1 MAITVFPSAN
11 GVGGEGQK
19 VWSEPNVKQLLA
31 ALTPRNYI
39 VDGLNLS
46 GIGTATVTVSSGA
59 AMIAGQ
65 LVVSQDAVN
74 MSLPP
79 VPGAIIL
86 QLTYDALGNAVA
98 AEFKYTASAAPTPS
112 DAARVGAIWPSNN
125 VLESIDYSG
134 RYRSAHGDPYSD
146 WINTVMEY
154 HTYFDSIDGLATTG
168 TITNNT
174 GGYVQL
180 LTGNTVGATAAL
192 AKRCTAPI
200 AYVSPN
206 WEREHWLAVGLDLQ
220 SIDTTNTETW
230 AIVGAPGTKRHLG
243 FFINNGQ
250 VYGTV
255 GDGTAE
261 TRTAA
266 MTYRGLYGLVAH
278 YAPGKHAEFW
288 TLPDDYKAL
297 TTGLP
302 TFHENTAADRNLMY
316 LSIKTT
322 EAMAKVLRASQF
334 SWRQQPV

>member
-1 MAITVFPSAN
+1 MAIKVFPSAN
-11 GVGGEGQK
+11 GAGGAGQK
-19 VWSEPNVKQLLA
+19 VLSEANLQQLIA

-39 VDGLNLS
+39 VEGLNLS
-46 GIGTATVTVSSGA
+46 GIGTSTITVSPGS
-59 AMIAGQ
+59 AMIAGH
-65 LVVSQDAVN
+65 LVVSTDAVN
-74 MSLPP
+74 IPAFP
-79 VPGAIIL
+79 VPVALDL
-86 QLTYDALGNAVA
+86 QLTCDALGNVVGADFTDMMA
-98 AEFKYTASAAPTPS
+98 TMPPASN
-112 DAARVGAIWPSNN
+112 AARVGVVWSSGSVIGQ
-125 VLESIDYSG
+125 IDYSG
-134 RYRSAHGDPYSD
+134 RYGSAHGDPYSD
-146 WINTVMEY
+146 WVNTVMEY

-180 LTGNTVGATAAL
+180 LTGNTVGATATL

-250 VYGTV
+250 VYGTI

-266 MTYRGLYGLVAH
+266 MTYRGLCGLVAH

-322 EAMAKVLRASQF
+322 EAVAKVLRASQF